1 MEYYTYNFSEEQTE
15 LINDQNCLGV
25 LSKYGIIMFTY
36 RFQINQEILNIDYVM
51 KHYDP
56 NNITCITAIV
66 SSLTVFNTMISILLN
81 SMKCI
86 LLLLQK
92 DNNEP
97 IIYENLYYFWSIY
110 SIFIRPTYDMYDDI
124 DKKLLEI
131 NNKIYKT
138 PYVMYLEKIKRI
150 YNIDILLST
159 LIIHKINKIL
169 NASQN

>member
-56 NNITCITAIV
+56 NNITCITAIM

>member
-36 RFQINQEILNIDYVM
+36 RFQINQEILNIDYAM

-110 SIFIRPTYDMYDDI
+110 IIFIRPTYDMYDDI

>member
-36 RFQINQEILNIDYVM
+36 RFQINQEILNIDYAM